1 MKTIMALI
9 PLAEEAAG
17 GATIPDLSGFITAMT
32 GSLTPASLLSVLSTI
47 IGVGMGFVL
56 MWFGVRKAISIFQ
69 SSVFRGRLR
78 A

>member
-9 PLAEEAAG
+9 PLAEEVG

-32 GSLTPASLLSVLSTI
+32 GSLTPESLLAVLATI